1 MALDERFALKF
12 RKMVATLVSLA
23 PPHAKDGIAIGCPE
37 TADQPGVVLE
47 MAIQGGP
54 LSGKRPSHNE

>member
-1 MALDERFALKF
+1 MALNKRFALKF
-12 RKMVATLVSLA
+12 RKAVAALVSLA
-23 PPHAKDGIAIGCPE
+23 SPHASHGIAIGSPE

-54 LSGKRPSHNE
+54 LSGKRPLHDE